1 MTTARIPLTQKQN
14 ELMQFL
20 RRKIQQDGFPPTMLE
35 ICAEFGFK
43 STNGVSQM
51 LQALEKKG
59 YIKRREKGAS
69 RGIQL
74 IGQQPVQAQQSTL
87 KNLVLIGNG
96 NAAEPLSVFLN
107 PHGQIQLDT
116 RIFSSESGQFF
127 AVEITDDG
135 MSTEHILAGDIAICL
150 QQSSPAI
157 GSIIAAIHRDTVII
171 RRLAKKGDLQAA
183 SKGFQRVQFTP
194 DDRQVAILG
203 KVVGFIRKI

>member
-14 ELMQFL
+14 ELIQFL
-20 RRKIQQDGFPPTMLE
+20 RRKIQQDGFPPTMHE

-74 IGQQPVQAQQSTL
+74 IGHQPVQTQQSPV
-87 KNLVLIGNG
+87 KNLVLIGSG
-96 NAAEPLSVFLN
+96 TAEEPLSVFLN
-107 PHGQIQLDT
+107 PQGQISLDT
-116 RIFSSESGQFF
+116 RIFTAEIGQFF
-127 AVEITDDG
+127 AAEITDDG
-135 MSTEHILAGDIAICL
+135 MSAEHILAGDIAVCL
-150 QQSSPAI
+150 QQTAPAV
-157 GSIIAAIHRDTVII
+157 GSIVAAIHRDTVII

-183 SKGFQRVQFTP
+183 TKGFPRVVFTADNP
-194 DDRQVAILG
+194 QVAILG
-203 KVVGFIRKI
+203 RVIGVIRKL